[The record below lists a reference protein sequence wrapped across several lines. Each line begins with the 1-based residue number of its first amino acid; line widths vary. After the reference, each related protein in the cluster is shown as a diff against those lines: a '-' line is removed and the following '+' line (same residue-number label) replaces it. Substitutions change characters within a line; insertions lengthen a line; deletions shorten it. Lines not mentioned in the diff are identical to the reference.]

1 VAVSLK
7 SVVRTMSSNS
17 LAPCPDCGHLV
28 SQLAETCPS
37 CARPLRKP
45 APREG
50 LFLRTLN
57 VGVAVVIG
65 VILFIAIVPVLIGFT
80 SAFLA
85 RLVQWLR

>member
-1 VAVSLK
+1 
-7 SVVRTMSSNS
+7 MSSS
-17 LAPCPDCGHLV
+17 ALAPCPDCGHQV

-50 LFLRTLN
+50 LFLKTLN

-65 VILFIAIVPVLIGFT
+65 IVAFIAVVPLLIGFA
-80 SAFLA
+80 SALLA
-85 RLVQWLR
+85 RLVQWFR

>member
-1 VAVSLK
+1 
-7 SVVRTMSSNS
+7 MSSNS
-17 LAPCPDCGHLV
+17 LAPCPDCGQPV

-37 CARPLRKP
+37 CARPLRK
-45 APREG
+45 AASREG

-65 VILFIAIVPVLIGFT
+65 VIVFIAIVPLAVGFA
-80 SAFLA
+80 SALLA